1 MTEPEA
7 PRRLRWWFPAL
18 FVIAGVAAV
27 VAIVA
32 ALQRDDT
39 PAPSLASAT
48 TTTFPDLASF
58 NTDAPQ
64 PEDAAPGFSVRTL
77 DGSTFTLA
85 DHLATDGRPL
95 FLNLW
100 ATWCGPCRAEMP
112 ILQDAS
118 EAHPE
123 VRFVGVAIED
133 SERSVADFVAEIGVT
148 YNIGLDDDNVVRDA
162 YPTLGM
168 PTTFLIDPGG
178 SIAKTHI
185 GIVTAETVEELLIE
199 AFGS

>member
-18 FVIAGVAAV
+18 FVIASVAAV
-27 VAIVA
+27 VALVA

-39 PAPSLASAT
+39 PSSSLASA

-64 PEDAAPGFSVRTL
+64 PEDAAPDFSVRTL

-85 DHLATDGRPL
+85 DHLAADGRPL

-112 ILQDAS
+112 ILQAAS

-133 SERSVADFVAEIGVT
+133 SEGSVADFVAEIGVT
-148 YNIGLDDDNVVRDA
+148 YDIGLDDDNVVRDA

-168 PTTFLIDPGG
+168 PTTFLIDPDG

-185 GIVTAETVEELLIE
+185 GIVTVESVEELLIE